1 MPTQQNRTGISLSV
15 FLQYCVI
22 DFTASPTLK
31 PNRLLNGA
39 RLSQIV
45 STP

>member
-1 MPTQQNRTGISLSV
+1 MPAQENRTGISLSA
-15 FLQYCVI
+15 FLHYCVI

-31 PNRLLNGA
+31 PNRLPNGA